1 MNYYSSK
8 RSHVSSVRLYI
19 LAKLEDGGEMHGHQ
33 LRQLAEQDHIQIC
46 TDISVGA
53 LYGALKRLAAEDL
66 IHEVRT
72 ERMGGYPERQIWGIT
87 DTGRDAL
94 AGLRRDALR
103 EIVQRPDPV
112 DIALAR
118 LDPGDTASVP
128 GLIAERIAGL
138 QARLAESE
146 AHHERIADNLTP
158 TERVVVT
165 HRTAKLR
172 ADIAWHEDLLAQL
185 PGLLAATPLKDPAHD

>member
-1 MNYYSSK
+1 MTGRK
-8 RSHVSSVRLYI
+8 RCSHVSGIRLYI
-19 LAKLEDGGEMHGHQ
+19 LAALEQGGEMHGHQ
-33 LRQLAEQDHIQIC
+33 LRQLAEQDHVQIG

-87 DTGRDAL
+87 KTGREAL
-94 AGLRRDALR
+94 AGLRYDALR
-103 EIVQRPDPV
+103 EIVLRADPV
-112 DIALAR
+112 DIALSC

-128 GLIAERIAGL
+128 ALIAERIAGL
-138 QARLAESE
+138 RATLAESE
-146 AHHERIADNLTP
+146 AHHERIAVHLTP
-158 TERVVVT
+158 LERVVVT

-172 ADIAWHEDLLAQL
+172 ADIAWHEDLLALL
-185 PGLLAATPLKDPAHD
+185 PGLLAATPSKDPAQD